1 VVVQCIRVDSNTSGY
16 QLMNPSTLQAT
27 WATQD
32 PSTAGDASRRVHFQ
46 NPLQQARRATQEDG
60 DTLQG
65 ALAGD
70 TGRRQ
75 PSRRKAPSPG
85 RKVLGFRTP

>member
-1 VVVQCIRVDSNTSGY
+1 
-16 QLMNPSTLQAT
+16 MNPSTLQAT

-70 TGRRQ
+70 TGRRRATQ
-75 PSRRKAPSPG
+75 DDGNLAAARLHRLEEKFS
-85 RKVLGFRTP
+85 GFGHHNQWACG